1 MGSSTYPTSLDD
13 FATTSPTNLGDDD
26 STARNHAERHD
37 DLEAAVENV
46 EATLGVDPAGPLST
60 VKQRIDSNRSYGLI
74 PGVNHYIS
82 CAPHYQSGFTP
93 TLNRLYAMPVMVPIS
108 MTVDEIQFYLQTTQT
123 SSVLRLGIYANDEA
137 TDRPAALIVDGST
150 VDTST
155 GSGAQAV
162 SISQAL
168 SPGLVWV
175 ACAAQGA
182 AGTLQIW
189 AAVPQGQPRCPLT
202 VGSNSANHCYYV
214 DSVSGALPDPFGTIG
229 TTVNVTSPLLS
240 MRRSA

>member
-1 MGSSTYPTSLDD
+1 MASGYPSSLDT
-13 FATTSPTNLGDDD
+13 FATTSPANLGDDD
-26 STARNHAERHD
+26 AQARNHAERHD
-37 DLEAAVENV
+37 DIGDAMNKVQAE
-46 EATLGVDPAGPLST
+46 LGTNPSGPLST

-74 PGVNHYIS
+74 PGINHYIS

-108 MTVDEIQFYLQTTQT
+108 MTVDEIQFYLQTAQS
-123 SSVLRLGIYANDEA
+123 SSVVRLGIYANDED

-155 GSGAQAV
+155 GSGAAAA

-182 AGTLQIW
+182 AGTLQVWGAI
-189 AAVPQGQPRCPLT
+189 PNGQPRCPLT

-214 DSVSGALPDPFGTIG
+214 DSVSGALPNPFGTIG
-229 TTVNVTSPLLS
+229 TSVNVTSPLLS
-240 MRRSA
+240 LRRSA